1 MPKANRK
8 PKRGASLPP
17 RICSAKLAKLIEKER
32 NEVHAAM
39 QLWGDFPECNPKHCC
54 SLDWLHVL
62 QSNLTDLM
70 EHARREDTL
79 EGEQRAMRR
88 KLATIIAACVMWD
101 KQLEDE

>member
-1 MPKANRK
+1 MSKNRK
-8 PKRGASLPP
+8 AVAGLAAAN
-17 RICSAKLAKLIEKER
+17 CSAKRPLAKLIEKER

-62 QSNLTDLM
+62 QTNLTDLM

-88 KLATIIAACVMWD
+88 KLATIIAACEMWD